1 MHSTC
6 FSKVLSPYMSL
17 VYKSLPGSHTGTWGV
32 ARALEA
38 GTGCWGFYCLKYLS
52 HFYMKIEKVLV
63 IMEKGAEMTEL
74 RRDSLP
80 LGPGPFLGGSPTRCL
95 SETRRKPLDRSGQE
109 LSSQGAQVRK
119 FSGRGPLGWRKNVRS
134 QRSGVRA
141 CGGRGVPWK
150 AGTRGSGRTHPPASC
165 PRRFGAS

>member
-1 MHSTC
+1 
-6 FSKVLSPYMSL
+6 MSL

-52 HFYMKIEKVLV
+52 HFYIKIEKVLV

-80 LGPGPFLGGSPTRCL
+80 LGPGPFLGGSPTR
-95 SETRRKPLDRSGQE
+95 
-109 LSSQGAQVRK
+109 V
-119 FSGRGPLGWRKNVRS
+119 S
-134 QRSGVRA
+134 QRQEENRWTEA
-141 CGGRGVPWK
+141 AK
-150 AGTRGSGRTHPPASC
+150 NLA
-165 PRRFGAS
+165 PRERR